1 MHEYIDAHNHLQ
13 DVLLTHD
20 LDKALTAVRSLP
32 VRWMVVNGTTETD
45 WAIVH
50 RLAKDLPFV
59 IPSYGL
65 HPWYLR
71 QRSQSWAKKLYDYL
85 VESPAAVGETGLDR
99 WIKDYDF
106 ESQQAILRKHLAFA
120 AELDRPLTVHCLRAW
135 EELLDLLGT
144 SPRLARGFLLHSY
157 GGPVELVDFFVEL
170 GAYFSF
176 SGYFLNENKKAK
188 LALFCDIPADR
199 LLVETDAPAMPLPPD
214 RIEFPLPQTEEGL
227 YPNHPANIRA
237 VCLSGTRR
245 AATIAGAG
253 TRGHGSPQ
261 FRPPFS
267 DVHQG
272 FGPAKH
278 ASLMSFAVNS
288 FSNAIGAGFCIY
300 IINAANGHFRSAHA
314 LLLRP

>member
-157 GGPVELVDFFVEL
+157 GGPVELVDSFVEL

-227 YPNHPANIRA
+227 CPNHPANIRA
-237 VCLSGTRR
+237 VYRGLAELRQLPEQELAAMVRR
-245 AATIAGAG
+245 NFDRLFQTVI
-253 TRGHGSPQ
+253 R
-261 FRPPFS
+261 
-267 DVHQG
+267 DL
-272 FGPAKH
+272 GPRNTLA
-278 ASLMSFAVNS
+278 
-288 FSNAIGAGFCIY
+288 
-300 IINAANGHFRSAHA
+300 
-314 LLLRP
+314 

>member
-157 GGPVELVDFFVEL
+157 GGPVELVDSFVEL

-214 RIEFPLPQTEEGL
+214 RIEFPC
-227 YPNHPANIRA
+227 HKR
-237 VCLSGTRR
+237 RR
-245 AATIAGAG
+245 AY
-253 TRGHGSPQ
+253 TRITQPIFELFIGDSQSCDNCRSRDSRPWFAAISTAF
-261 FRPPFS
+261 FR
-267 DVHQG
+267 
-272 FGPAKH
+272 
-278 ASLMSFAVNS
+278 
-288 FSNAIGAGFCIY
+288 
-300 IINAANGHFRSAHA
+300 RSSGIWA
-314 LLLRP
+314 RETC